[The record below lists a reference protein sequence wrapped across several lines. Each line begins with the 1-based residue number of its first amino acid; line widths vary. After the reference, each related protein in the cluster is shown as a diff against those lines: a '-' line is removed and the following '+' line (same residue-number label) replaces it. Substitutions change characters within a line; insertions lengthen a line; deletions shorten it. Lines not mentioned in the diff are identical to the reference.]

1 MASDGNKTMI
11 EPSKDKKSAG
21 RDVPVKAAFD
31 PNGPI
36 GRKLKSFY
44 DVIETEPVPDRLLDL
59 LEKLDEAEL
68 RAKSGS

>member
-1 MASDGNKTMI
+1 VASDGNKTMI
-11 EPSKDKKSAG
+11 EPGKDKKRAG
-21 RDVPVKAAFD
+21 RDAPVKAAFD

-59 LEKLDEAEL
+59 LEKLDEAER

>member
-1 MASDGNKTMI
+1 MNKRADNGGKRGGNLS
-11 EPSKDKKSAG
+11 PL
-21 RDVPVKAAFD
+21 D
-31 PNGPI
+31 PNSVV

-59 LEKLDEAEL
+59 LEKLDEAER

>member
-1 MASDGNKTMI
+1 MASDGNKAMI
-11 EPSKDKKSAG
+11 EPGKEKKRA
-21 RDVPVKAAFD
+21 RREAPVKAAFD
-31 PNGPI
+31 PNGPV

-59 LEKLDEAEL
+59 LEKLDEAER

>member
-1 MASDGNKTMI
+1 MI
-11 EPSKDKKSAG
+11 EPSKDKRRGSGVATA
-21 RDVPVKAAFD
+21 RAAFD

-59 LEKLDEAEL
+59 LEKLDEAEQ
-68 RAKSGS
+68 RAKGGS

>member
-1 MASDGNKTMI
+1 MAPDGNKTMI
-11 EPSKDKKSAG
+11 EPSKDKTTAGGDASAKG
-21 RDVPVKAAFD
+21 AFD
-31 PNGPI
+31 PNGPV

-59 LEKLDEAEL
+59 LEKLDEAER

>member
-1 MASDGNKTMI
+1 MI
-11 EPSKDKKSAG
+11 EPRKDKTETGGVASG
-21 RDVPVKAAFD
+21 KASFD

-59 LEKLDEAEL
+59 LEKLDEAE
-68 RAKSGS
+68 RKVRGGA